1 MTDDFIRIYEDR
13 IPLEL
18 SNELIKWFDTASTSG
33 RMVRRKGPNIADTQ
47 IAVDGAR
54 KDFVDN
60 VYACL
65 GPCLEEYAEDFP
77 FLQGQDLMSSLC
89 VMQRSVPLTGDGYH
103 RWHSERF
110 GMNTVERVLAWTIY
124 LNDVTEG
131 GETEFLYQGKR
142 VDAKH
147 GRIVIWPA
155 GWTHV
160 HRGNP
165 PLSNTKYILTGW
177 VVGNGDL
184 LEFKLGD
191 GKH

>member
-1 MTDDFIRIYEDR
+1 MTEDFIRVYEDR
-13 IPLEL
+13 IPTEL

-33 RMVRRKGPNIADTQ
+33 RMVRRNGPNIADTQ

-60 VYACL
+60 IYACL
-65 GPCLEEYAEDFP
+65 GPCLEEYADDFP
-77 FLQGQDLMSSLC
+77 FLKGHDMMSSLC
-89 VMQRSVPLTGDGYH
+89 VMQRSVPLSGDGYH

-131 GETEFLYQGKR
+131 GETEFLYQGLR
-142 VDAKH
+142 VAPKH

-177 VVGNGDL
+177 IVGNGDM
-184 LEFKLGD
+184 LEFRLGD
-191 GKH
+191 GEH

>member
-1 MTDDFIRIYEDR
+1 MTEDFIRIYEDR
-13 IPLEL
+13 IPTEL
-18 SNELIKWFDTASTSG
+18 SDRLIQWFDTVSTSG
-33 RMVRRKGPNIADTQ
+33 RLRERRGPNISDTQ

-54 KDFVDN
+54 KDFVN
-60 VYACL
+60 EVYQCL
-65 GPCLEEYAEDFP
+65 GPCMEEYAEDFP
-77 FLQGQDLMSSLC
+77 FLKGHDMMSSLC
-89 VMQRSVPLTGDGYH
+89 VMQRSVPLSGDGYH

-131 GETEFLYQGKR
+131 GETEFLYQGLR
-142 VDAKH
+142 VSPKH

-184 LEFKLGD
+184 LEFRLGD
-191 GKH
+191 GEN

>member
-1 MTDDFIRIYEDR
+1 MENFIRVYEDR
-13 IPLEL
+13 IPAEL
-18 SNELIKWFDTASTSG
+18 SSELIKWFNTASTTG
-33 RMVRRKGPNIADTQ
+33 RLVRRNGPNISDTQ
-47 IAVDGAR
+47 ISVDGAR

-60 VYACL
+60 IYACL

-77 FLQGQDLMSSLC
+77 FLKGQDLLSSLC
-89 VMQRSVPLTGDGYH
+89 VMQKSVPLSGDGYH

-110 GMNTVERVLAWTIY
+110 GMATTERVLAWTIY
-124 LNDVTEG
+124 LNTVKEG

-142 VDAKH
+142 VEAKA

-165 PLSNTKYILTGW
+165 PLSNEKYILTGW
-177 VVGNGDL
+177 IVGDGDQL
-184 LEFKLGD
+184 QFTLGD
-191 GKH
+191 NKN

>member
-1 MTDDFIRIYEDR
+1 MTENFIRVYENR
-13 IPLEL
+13 IPDEL
-18 SNELIKWFDTASTSG
+18 SNDLIKWFETASTSG
-33 RMVRRKGPNIADTQ
+33 RMVRRNGPNISDTQ

-54 KDFVDN
+54 KDFVDQI
-60 VYACL
+60 YACL

-77 FLQGQDLMSSLC
+77 FLQGHDLMSSLC
-89 VMQRSVPLTGDGYH
+89 VMQRSEPKTGNGYH

-110 GMNTVERVLAWTIY
+110 GMNTIERVLAWTIY

-131 GETEFLYQGKR
+131 GETEFLYQGLR
-142 VDAKH
+142 VSPKN

-177 VVGNGDL
+177 IVGNGDL
-184 LEFKLGD
+184 LEFRLGD
-191 GKH
+191 GNN

>member
-1 MTDDFIRIYEDR
+1 MEDFIRLYEER
-13 IPLEL
+13 IPIEL
-18 SNELIKWFDTASTSG
+18 STELISWFNTASTTG
-33 RMVRRKGPNIADTQ
+33 RLVRRNGPNISDTQ

-60 VYACL
+60 IYACL
-65 GPCLEEYAEDFP
+65 GPCLQEYADDFP
-77 FLQGQDLMSSLC
+77 FLKGQDLISSLC
-89 VMQRSVPLTGDGYH
+89 VMQKSVPLTGDGYH

-110 GMNTVERVLAWTIY
+110 GMASSERVLAWTIY
-124 LNDVTEG
+124 LNTVSEG
-131 GETEFLYQGKR
+131 GETEFMYQGKR
-142 VDAKH
+142 IDAKA

-165 PLSNTKYILTGW
+165 PLSNEKYILTGW
-177 VVGNGDL
+177 IAGDGDQIQ
-184 LEFKLGD
+184 FTLGD

>member
-1 MTDDFIRIYEDR
+1 MTEDFIRIYDDR
-13 IPLEL
+13 IPTEL
-18 SNELIKWFDTASTSG
+18 SDRLIQWFDTVSTSG
-33 RMVRRKGPNIADTQ
+33 RLRERRGPNISDTQ

-54 KDFVDN
+54 KDFVN
-60 VYACL
+60 EVYQCL
-65 GPCLEEYAEDFP
+65 GPCMEEYAEDFP
-77 FLQGQDLMSSLC
+77 FLKGHDMMSSLC
-89 VMQRSVPLTGDGYH
+89 VMQRSVPLSGDGYH

-131 GETEFLYQGKR
+131 GETEFLYQGLR
-142 VDAKH
+142 VSPKH

-184 LEFKLGD
+184 LEFRLGD
-191 GKH
+191 GEN

>member
-1 MTDDFIRIYEDR
+1 MENFIRVYEDR
-13 IPLEL
+13 IPAEL
-18 SNELIKWFDTASTSG
+18 SSELIKWFNTASTTG
-33 RMVRRKGPNIADTQ
+33 RLVRRNGPNISDTQ
-47 IAVDGAR
+47 ISVDGAR

-60 VYACL
+60 IYACL

-77 FLQGQDLMSSLC
+77 FLKGQDLLSSLC
-89 VMQRSVPLTGDGYH
+89 VMQKSVPLSGDGYH

-110 GMNTVERVLAWTIY
+110 GMATTERVLAWTIY
-124 LNDVTEG
+124 LNTVKEG

-142 VDAKH
+142 VEAKA

-165 PLSNTKYILTGW
+165 PLSNEKYILTGW
-177 VVGNGDL
+177 IVGDGDQL
-184 LEFKLGD
+184 QFTLGD
-191 GKH
+191 NKK

>member
-1 MTDDFIRIYEDR
+1 MTEDFIRIYDDR
-13 IPLEL
+13 IPTEL
-18 SNELIKWFDTASTSG
+18 SDRLIQWFDTVSTSG
-33 RMVRRKGPNIADTQ
+33 RLRERRGPNISDTQ

-54 KDFVDN
+54 KDFVN
-60 VYACL
+60 EVYQCL
-65 GPCLEEYAEDFP
+65 GPCMEEYAEDFP
-77 FLQGQDLMSSLC
+77 FLKGHDMMSSLC
-89 VMQRSVPLTGDGYH
+89 VMQRSVPLSGDGYH

-131 GETEFLYQGKR
+131 GETEFLYQGLR
-142 VDAKH
+142 VSPKH
-147 GRIVIWPA
+147 GRIVVWPA

-184 LEFKLGD
+184 LEFRLGD
-191 GKH
+191 GEN